1 MFWYVTELRLKF
13 AQKKEESC
21 YQMVK
26 LWLWLEIFTLREK
39 NPNTEFF
46 WSVFSRIQ
54 SKCGKIRTRK
64 SSVFGHFSRSGN
76 LIGLFF
82 AELTQSKKSCLFLL
96 VSKRDHL
103 RTDISLWMHLRSDPW
118 VFLEKSILK
127 ICSKFTREHR
137 CQSVI
142 LMKLLYSFPDHLF
155 IRKFME
161 GCFFHFDNASLIHS
175 RSMRPF

>member
-1 MFWYVTELRLKF
+1 MIFGFPKFPRICSRFCLLILYSNIRLIVL
-13 AQKKEESC
+13 
-21 YQMVK
+21 YQFGIWCCK
-26 LWLWLEIFTLREK
+26 S
-39 NPNTEFF
+39 FF
-46 WSVFSRIQ
+46 WSVFSHIQ
-54 SKCGKIRTRK
+54 SKCGKIRARK
-64 SSVFGHFSRSGN
+64 SSVFRHFSRSGN

-103 RTDISLWMHLRSDPW
+103 RTDISLWMHFRSDPW

-142 LMKLLYSFPDHLF
+142 SMKLLYSFPDHLF
-155 IRKFME
+155 IRKLME
-161 GCFFHFDNASLIHS
+161 GCFFHFDYASLIHF
-175 RSMRPF
+175 RSVHPF